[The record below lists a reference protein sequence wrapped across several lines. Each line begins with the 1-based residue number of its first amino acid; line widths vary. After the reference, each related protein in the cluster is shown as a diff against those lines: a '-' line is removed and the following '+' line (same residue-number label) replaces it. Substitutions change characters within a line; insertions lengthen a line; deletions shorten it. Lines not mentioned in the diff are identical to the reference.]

1 MDDLSTTKLSCSP
14 VDHAAPL
21 TPYRFDS
28 LMKFVN
34 AEHADLLRFLTGK
47 VQCSS
52 AAADLLQELYL
63 RIVTLARPEAVRDP
77 RSFLYTSAKNLAI
90 DYLRKKERA
99 LPRSQ
104 PLEEALLIPTAEPD
118 AEATIDAKKRLAAV
132 LKAIEEL
139 PARQRAAFVLFK
151 FEHKTYEE
159 IAALLRISVRTVE
172 HHISKAMAHC
182 RRRFEAF
189 EPS

>member
-1 MDDLSTTKLSCSP
+1 
-14 VDHAAPL
+14 V
-21 TPYRFDS
+21 
-28 LMKFVN
+28 
-34 AEHADLLRFLTGK
+34 
-47 VQCSS
+47 
-52 AAADLLQELYL
+52 QELYL
-63 RIVTLARPEAVRDP
+63 RIVTLTRPEAVRDP

-99 LPRSQ
+99 LLRSQ
-104 PLEEALLIPTAEPD
+104 PLEEALTIPTDEPD
-118 AEATIDAKKRLAAV
+118 AETTIDAKKRLAAV

-139 PARQRAAFVLFK
+139 PARQRTAFVMFK

-159 IAALLRISVRTVE
+159 IAGLLCISVRTVE

-189 EPS
+189 EAS